1 MSAEEYFTPDEIA
14 EARRYPLVIHW
25 SEEDQLFL
33 VSLPDFGGV
42 TSHGRIAAE
51 AAERG
56 VEMAAEW
63 IDSYRQLGRPIPAPS
78 SALEPVA
85 SRAA

>member
-1 MSAEEYFTPDEIA
+1 MTTTDAAAVFTAEEWA
-14 EARRYPLVIHW
+14 EARRYPLVIRW
-25 SEEDQLFL
+25 SDEDGLFL

-42 TSHGRIAAE
+42 TSHGETAAE

-78 SALEPVA
+78 AEFALVA
-85 SRAA
+85 R

>member
-1 MSAEEYFTPDEIA
+1 MDDEVFTHEELA
-14 EARRYPLVIHW
+14 EARRYPLVIRW
-25 SEEDQLFL
+25 SEEDGLFL

-42 TSHGRIAAE
+42 TGHGRTAAE

-63 IDSYRQLGRPIPAPS
+63 IDSYRRLGREIPAPS
-78 SALEPVA
+78 GAFEP
-85 SRAA
+85 AAR